1 MQLRVQ
7 MDAPHS
13 GLEIKMTPETASPF
27 IDIHAPVAQAL
38 AAGRPVVA
46 LESTIITHGM
56 PYPDN
61 GTMAADVEKIISDG
75 GAVPATIAV
84 VGGRIKIGLSDGERE
99 SLAMTGDAMKL
110 SRADLGFAVAQGRT
124 GGTTVAA
131 TMIAAHMVGIKV
143 FATGGIGGVHKGA
156 EKSFDISAD
165 LDELARTPV
174 IVVSAGAKAILDI
187 EKTLEVLE
195 TRGVPVVGHGCETM
209 PAFWSRHSPFRAPLT
224 LHGAEEIAH
233 FYQTRQ
239 ALGLAGGMLIA
250 NPVPENHEIPAEE
263 MAGYIEAAQKAAEAL
278 NVTGKAVTPF
288 LLSKILELTGGRSL
302 KTNIALVE
310 NNARLAAEIAKAL

>member
-1 MQLRVQ
+1 
-7 MDAPHS
+7 
-13 GLEIKMTPETASPF
+13 MTPQSARPF
-27 IDIHAPVAQAL
+27 IDIHAPVAEAL

-61 GTMAADVEKIISDG
+61 GAMAANVEKIILDN

-84 VGGRIKIGLSDGERE
+84 VAGRIKIGLSDGERE

-110 SRADLGFAVAQGRT
+110 SRADLGFAVSQGRT

-131 TMIAAHMVGIKV
+131 TMIAADMVGIKV

-195 TRGVPVVGHGCETM
+195 TRGVPVIGHGCETM

-224 LHGAEEIAH
+224 LHRPEEIAH
-233 FYQTRQ
+233 FYKTRA
-239 ALGLAGGMLIA
+239 ALGLVGGMLIA
-250 NPVPENHEIPAEE
+250 NPVPQDDEIPADE
-263 MAGYIEAAQKAAEAL
+263 MAGYIEAAQKAAEVQ

-288 LLSKILELTGGRSL
+288 LLGKILELTGGRSL

-310 NNARLAAEIAKAL
+310 NNARLAARIATAL

>member
-1 MQLRVQ
+1 M
-7 MDAPHS
+7 S
-13 GLEIKMTPETASPF
+13 PETARPF
-27 IDIHAPVAQAL
+27 IDIHAPVSQAL

-61 GTMAADVEKIISDG
+61 GAMAANVEKIISDG
-75 GAVPATIAV
+75 GAIPATIAV

-131 TMIAAHMVGIKV
+131 TMIAAEMVGIKV

-209 PAFWSRHSPFRAPLT
+209 PAFWSRQSPFRAPLT
-224 LHGAEEIAH
+224 LYKPEEIAH
-233 FYQTRQ
+233 FFRTRV
-239 ALGLAGGMLIA
+239 ALGLGGGMLVA

-288 LLSKILELTGGRSL
+288 LLGKILELTGGRSL

>member
-1 MQLRVQ
+1 
-7 MDAPHS
+7 
-13 GLEIKMTPETASPF
+13 MTLETAHPY
-27 IDIHAPVAQAL
+27 IDIHAPVAEAL

-61 GTMAADVEKIISDG
+61 GAMAANVEKIISDE

-84 VGGRIKIGLSDGERE
+84 VNGRIKIGLSDGERE

-110 SRADLGFAVAQGRT
+110 SRADFAFAVAEGRT

-131 TMIAAHMVGIKV
+131 TMIAAHMAGIKV

-195 TRGVPVVGHGCETM
+195 TRGVPVIGHGCETM
-209 PAFWSRHSPFRAPLT
+209 PAFWSRQSPFRAPLT
-224 LHGAEEIAH
+224 LDAPEKIAKL
-233 FYQTRQ
+233 FKTRQ
-239 ALGLAGGMLIA
+239 ALGIDGGVLVA
-250 NPVPENHEIPAEE
+250 NPVPVADEIPAAE
-263 MAGYIEAAQKAAEAL
+263 MAGYIEAAQKAAEAQ
-278 NVTGKAVTPF
+278 NVTGKSVTPF
-288 LLSKILELTGGRSL
+288 LLGKILEITNGRSL

-310 NNARLAAEIAKAL
+310 NNARVAARVAKAL